1 MFGGRIGMMELL
13 LIAGVAMLLF
23 GKRLPT
29 IGKSLGEGIRNF
41 KKGLSEDDK
50 QTEVTKDPVVPVSQ
64 SPQIAQ
70 SVNPSGLRESKGQ
83 VVEGERVEQKSH

>member
-41 KKGLSEDDK
+41 KKGLSEDEK
-50 QTEVTKDPVVPVSQ
+50 QSEVIKDPVVPVAQ

-70 SVNPSGLRESKGQ
+70 SVTPSGLRESKGQ
-83 VVEGERVEQKSH
+83 VVEGERVEQKSL